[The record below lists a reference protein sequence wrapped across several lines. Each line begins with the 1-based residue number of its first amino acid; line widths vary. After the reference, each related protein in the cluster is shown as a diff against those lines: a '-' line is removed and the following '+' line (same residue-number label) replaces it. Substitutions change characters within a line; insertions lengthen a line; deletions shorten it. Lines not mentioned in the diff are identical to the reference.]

1 MPVYKLSKT
10 SYGKAFKR
18 KRFSRKR
25 AVRSSLKRARSLV
38 KYNVHSYK
46 RYATVVN
53 YQVAA
58 GATAHNNSFV
68 FTLSDVRNSSEFT
81 TLYDQYMITGV
92 LCRFQLI
99 NNPDAN
105 NNLNVTTTSNAMNF
119 YPRLYYVR
127 DYDDVGIE
135 ATNDI
140 RERGNAATRILRPN
154 SEVKIFVR
162 PSIRNNVYLDGVTP
176 ASSPLWRQWLDC
188 SSAGVPHYGLKFS
201 IDMLGVTS
209 LQDCFVRVEKT
220 YYLKF
225 KNSR

>member
-1 MPVYKLSKT
+1 MKRTFSQRR
-10 SYGKAFKR
+10 FKR
-18 KRFSRKR
+18 SLRRKASKIRRAKTRRVSR
-25 AVRSSLKRARSLV
+25 LL

-53 YQVAA
+53 FQVTA
-58 GATAHNNSFV
+58 GSTAHNNAFV
-68 FTLSDVRNSSEFT
+68 FTLNDVRNHTEFT
-81 TLYDQYMITGV
+81 TLYDQYMIVGV
-92 LCRFQLI
+92 LCKFQLI

-105 NNLNVTTTSNAMNF
+105 TNLNVTTPANAMNF
-119 YPRLYYVR
+119 YPRLFFVR

-154 SEVKIFVR
+154 SDVKIFVR
-162 PSIRNNVYLDGVTP
+162 PAIRNNIHNDGVTP
-176 ASSPLWRQWLDC
+176 AHAPIWRQWIDC
-188 SSAGVPHYGLKFS
+188 TTAGIPHYGLKFS
-201 IDMLGVTS
+201 IDMLGVTT